1 MDLKFTEPYL
11 GSITVFTLDPTLAVE
26 LEAIGALV
34 EPMEFWWRWVASHR
48 NTSSLLPAAILGA
61 LSLESPS
68 SGRDERRDI
77 SKTRWLDPCPANT
90 PTFLWRQLA
99 SHFPLHS

>member
-34 EPMEFWWRWVASHR
+34 EPMDVGAMSSTAGKMAPGVAPSTSARRCKASARPRTHSAA
-48 NTSSLLPAAILGA
+48 TSSCSAPKAM
-61 LSLESPS
+61 P
-68 SGRDERRDI
+68 
-77 SKTRWLDPCPANT
+77 
-90 PTFLWRQLA
+90 
-99 SHFPLHS
+99 